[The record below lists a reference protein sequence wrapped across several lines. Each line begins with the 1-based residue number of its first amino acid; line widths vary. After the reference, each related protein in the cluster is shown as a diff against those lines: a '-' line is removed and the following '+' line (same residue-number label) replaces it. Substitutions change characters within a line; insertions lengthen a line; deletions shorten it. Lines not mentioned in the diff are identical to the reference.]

1 MAELVEGASEQPESE
16 ASDASGAAAEPSGG
30 GRIVIRRILVALD
43 ASDYSHAAL
52 EAAANL
58 ASTLQSELLGL
69 FVEDI
74 DLLHLAQL
82 PFAQEISLPAAR
94 MQRLSFESMQRQFM
108 ARAAAA
114 RHELEEA
121 AEKNRLRYKFR
132 VVRGPVDSE
141 VLQAALDV
149 DLLALGRMGHS
160 MIASRRR
167 RLGSTARSA
176 ISRARSSVLLVR
188 PGMDLKLPV
197 IALYD
202 GSEAGL
208 RAVAIA
214 ATLAQYGGEVRILIW
229 GADDE
234 TAYRLHQ
241 QVSVLLQDLDATV
254 KYQHFHDQRPQDV
267 VELIEKQGGG
277 LLVFG
282 ATDSL
287 LPADVLEAL
296 LEDTGMPILAA
307 R

>member
-1 MAELVEGASEQPESE
+1 
-16 ASDASGAAAEPSGG
+16 
-30 GRIVIRRILVALD
+30 
-43 ASDYSHAAL
+43 L

-69 FVEDI
+69 FVEDL

-82 PFAQEISLPAAR
+82 PFAQEVSLPAAR

-108 ARAAAA
+108 ARAASA

-132 VVRGPVDSE
+132 VVRGLVDSE

-149 DLLALGRMGHS
+149 DLLALGWMGHS

-167 RLGSTARSA
+167 RIGSTARSA

-197 IALYD
+197 VALYD

-241 QVSVLLQDLDATV
+241 QVIVLLQDLDATV

-282 ATDSL
+282 ATGSL
-287 LPADVLEAL
+287 LPAEVVDAL